1 MRACCCDVDWGAP
14 ALTLCG
20 GLQLLLCVRLA
31 TIVKEEIVIS
41 KEPVT
46 KQKTVETDLRHEE
59 VDVDR
64 SSGNVRIKEEKTRGG
79 R

>member
-1 MRACCCDVDWGAP
+1 MPVMEEEAVIEKRPV
-14 ALTLCG
+14 
-20 GLQLLLCVRLA
+20 
-31 TIVKEEIVIS
+31 VKEEIVIS

-46 KQKTVETDLRHEE
+46 KQKTVEADLRHEE

-64 SSGNVRIKEEKTRGG
+64 STGNVRMKEEKTRGG